1 MAQVTRKVNVLIV
14 DCPSSYNVIL
24 GRPTFNH
31 LKAVTSTYYFKVKFL
46 TLQGIKEICGHQV
59 STWECYQVVF
69 ASKENQTWM
78 VEEEPIRP
86 IEDLKDVELVKG
98 DPSKITKMGGELQQ
112 VVKEEI
118 VKFLKNNLDI
128 FALSHED
135 MPSIHGSLTEHHLSV
150 NSKKNPV

>member
-1 MAQVTRKVNVLIV
+1 M
-14 DCPSSYNVIL
+14 
-24 GRPTFNH
+24 
-31 LKAVTSTYYFKVKFL
+31 
-46 TLQGIKEICGHQV
+46 
-59 STWECYQVVF
+59 VF

-98 DPSKITKMGGELQQ
+98 DPSKITKIGGELQQ

-135 MPSIHGSLTEHHLSV
+135 MPSIHGSVTEHHLSV